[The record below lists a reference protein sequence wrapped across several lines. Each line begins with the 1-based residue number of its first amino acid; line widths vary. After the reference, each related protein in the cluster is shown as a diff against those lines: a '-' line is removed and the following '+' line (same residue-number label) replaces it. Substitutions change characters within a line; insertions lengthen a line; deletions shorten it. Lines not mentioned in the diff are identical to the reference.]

1 MAHASRPRCPAPA
14 RVAVLSQGGTQ
25 VPLRPVS
32 MGAARPPPPASA
44 SAAQAASPTPFRL
57 DVCVLLVS
65 DGDTGLARTPELTYV
80 HGC

>member
-14 RVAVLSQGGTQ
+14 RAAVLSQGGTQ

-32 MGAARPPPPASA
+32 MRAAATPPASA
-44 SAAQAASPTPFRL
+44 SAAQVASPAPFCL